1 MTKVNVEVKT
11 QGKAMEDMGKILRAT
26 LMDDYYMR
34 RFFAHNVKYIQY
46 VLQVI
51 MGDKGLVVKEV
62 KTQKYMKGSK
72 RRAFLD
78 IYAVGSDG
86 TKYDIEVQRK
96 DEEAS
101 PERAFYNLA
110 MLKTDMLEKKRPYSD
125 LRRAIVIFITEHDVI
140 GDNLPLYTAEFRVNE
155 TGKPLGVD
163 ALILYVNNE
172 IQDPTTELGRLM
184 HDFSCADAD
193 KMYSKLLA
201 ERTREFKNTEEG
213 RSIMSTVWQEALDEN
228 AQLVTKQATQQ
239 ANEATAVRMI
249 KAGKLAMEE
258 IANYS
263 ALSLAAVQKL
273 AKAVALG
280 TV

>member
-1 MTKVNVEVKT
+1 
-11 QGKAMEDMGKILRAT
+11 
-26 LMDDYYMR
+26 MDDSYMR
-34 RFFAHNVKYIQY
+34 KFFDKDVKYIQY

-62 KTQKYMKGSK
+62 KTQKYLKGSK
-72 RRAFLD
+72 RRVFLD

-86 TKYDIEVQRK
+86 TEYDIEIQRK
-96 DEEAS
+96 DKEAT

-125 LRRAIVIFITEHDVI
+125 LRRAVVIFITEHDVI

-280 TV
+280 TM